1 MIMYREK
8 AMATKTVWP
17 VTVNRI
23 TVPTVDKTSAT
34 HEWLI
39 HNSCTPQRIVERNRS
54 PMEGKKAFYC
64 KGTGSGCRQGGTTS
78 ITLQYQRCV
87 TLA

>member
-1 MIMYREK
+1 MYREK

-39 HNSCTPQRIVERNRS
+39 HNSCTPQRIVERETG
-54 PMEGKKAFYC
+54 PQWKARRPSTARVPEVVVD
-64 KGTGSGCRQGGTTS
+64 KVAR
-78 ITLQYQRCV
+78 LV
-87 TLA
+87 